1 MYDPKSLHAEQFI
14 DNDEVLASLEYAD
27 RYCND
32 PAEIDGIIEKAK
44 LCKGLTTGK
53 HRLCWPVRCRTR
65 CRPFSNSLKR

>member
-32 PAEIDGIIEKAK
+32 CEFSFQVQ
-44 LCKGLTTGK
+44 GLGAT
-53 HRLCWPVRCRTR
+53 P
-65 CRPFSNSLKR
+65 

>member
-32 PAEIDGIIEKAK
+32 PAEIDRIIEKNRRRDPSSGSWRQPTYRAK
-44 LCKGLTTGK
+44 PAIGTVSGFYDT
-53 HRLCWPVRCRTR
+53 
-65 CRPFSNSLKR
+65 

>member
-32 PAEIDGIIEKAK
+32 PAEIDRIIEIFEIFV
-44 LCKGLTTGK
+44 LFN
-53 HRLCWPVRCRTR
+53 VI
-65 CRPFSNSLKR
+65 